1 MRKRAAGWKEKSNAK
16 KKANKEFKTD
26 LTAEDFKKGDIEI
39 PEDRIQAAIELYDKA
54 WIIAKMMLDDPSN
67 FYTHDGVPKTKQ
79 FSDTVAS
86 VEKIAKG
93 YAEFAPKKEEATQL
107 LAYSNM
113 LKQLRE
119 KERNKDV

>member
-1 MRKRAAGWKEKSNAK
+1 MRKRASGWNTKKKAA
-16 KKANKEFKTD
+16 KKANKEFRTD
-26 LTAEDFKKGDIEI
+26 LSAEDFDKGNIEI

-54 WIIAKMMLDDPSN
+54 WIIAKMMLDDASN

-119 KERNKDV
+119 DSKK